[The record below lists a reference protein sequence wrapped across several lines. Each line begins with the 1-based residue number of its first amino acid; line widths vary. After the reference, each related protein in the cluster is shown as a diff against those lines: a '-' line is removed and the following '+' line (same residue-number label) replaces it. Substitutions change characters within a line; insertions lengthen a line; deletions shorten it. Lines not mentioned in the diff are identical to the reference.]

1 MTEKYNCVFIF
12 GSPRSGTTLLENLLN
27 HHRQIAEWYEPYYL
41 WERFFPVPDT
51 DTWQIEHLT
60 KQVRKKIR
68 SEFGIYSKKSGKA
81 IIVDKTPPHAFN
93 LKIIHKIFPEAKFIH
108 ILRDGRDVTLSIKK
122 EWGKRVNIVREKNL
136 AGQIQLIKNMLKR
149 QPYWR
154 YRFMAISHEL
164 QVSFATGRALNLKKL
179 FNKARW
185 KGEPGWG
192 PRFNDWQTYLKS
204 HTPIEF
210 NAMQWVQ
217 SVEAVFNSWSD
228 LPEKNKIEIR
238 YEDLIQSPQHILQK
252 LFDLIDV
259 DVSSVFF
266 NKIPDINHQNFNKWK
281 TELSHDEIEKIKPIL
296 TPLINRLGYDKKYP
310 W

>member
-1 MTEKYNCVFIF
+1 MTKRYNCVFIF

-27 HHRQIAEWYEPYYL
+27 NHNQIAEWYEPYYL
-41 WERFFPVPDT
+41 WEQYFPVQDT
-51 DTWQIEHLT
+51 DIWQEKNLT
-60 KQVRKKIR
+60 QKVFKKIR
-68 SEFGIYSKKSGKA
+68 TEFEIYRRKSGKS

-122 EWGKRVNIVREKNL
+122 EWEKRVKIVRQKNL
-136 AGQIQLIKNMLKR
+136 SGQIRLIINMLKR

-154 YRFMAISHEL
+154 YRFMAISHEI
-164 QVSFATGRALNLKKL
+164 QSSFAAGKTLNPKKL

-192 PRFNDWQTYLKS
+192 PRFTGWQTYLHS

-210 NAMQWVQ
+210 NAMQWVR
-217 SVEAVFNSWSD
+217 SVEAVFDSWAD
-228 LPEKNKIEIR
+228 LPENNKIEIR
-238 YEDLIQSPQHILQK
+238 YEDLIQSPENILQQLFK
-252 LFDLIDV
+252 LMNIDV
-259 DVSSVFF
+259 TSSFF
-266 NKIPDINHQNFNKWK
+266 NKISKINHRNLNKWE

-296 TPLINRLGYDKKYP
+296 SPWISQLGYDKKFP

>member
-27 HHRQIAEWYEPYYL
+27 HHPQIAEWYEPYYL

-51 DTWQIEHLT
+51 DIWQIRHLT
-60 KQVRKKIR
+60 KQVNKKIR
-68 SEFGIYSKKSGKA
+68 SEFGIYRKKSGKP

-93 LKIIHKIFPEAKFIH
+93 LKIIHQIFPEAKFIH

-122 EWGKRVNIVREKNL
+122 EWDKRVNIVRQKNL
-136 AGQIQLIKNMLKR
+136 SGQIQLVTNMLKR

-154 YRFMAISHEL
+154 YRWMAIFHEL
-164 QVSFATGRALNLKKL
+164 QTSFSTNMTLSPKKI

-192 PRFNDWQTYLKS
+192 PRFEGWQAYLNS

-210 NAMQWVQ
+210 NAMQWVR
-217 SVEAVFNSWSD
+217 SVEAVFSSWTN

-238 YEDLIQSPQHILQK
+238 YEDLIQSPKNVLQK
-252 LFDLIDV
+252 LFDLIHV
-259 DVSSVFF
+259 AVSPAFF
-266 NKIPDINHQNFNKWK
+266 DKIPEINHHNSNKWEN
-281 TELSHDEIEKIKPIL
+281 ELSYDEIKKIKPIL
-296 TPLINRLGYDKKYP
+296 SPLIDRLGYSDKYP